1 MKKLFVLVLVLM
13 MALTAC
19 QPAAA
24 PTEAAS
30 GAESAPAGEAPAAT
44 EAAAP
49 VAAEPKEIMIGL
61 GQESYPQRG
70 WQIETDD
77 GFSMAYIGVL
87 ETLVKVDFD
96 GKMVPSLA
104 DSWSQVDDT
113 TWEFKL
119 HPGISFTNGEPF
131 NAAAVVKSLTYVVN
145 SPTPP
150 RGISPKTFAAVEAVD
165 DTTVRITTTAF
176 DALLP
181 NRLTS
186 PVTGI
191 LAPSAYTAET
201 GPVNPFNT
209 GTGPFILTEEVAQ
222 QSLTVVKNPE
232 YWGGPVNLDKATIL
246 FVPDSQIR
254 AGMLQTGEIDIDV
267 HLPVEQ
273 IAVLE
278 ADSNVSVLK
287 MQTPRTTTL
296 HMNLSRPPFDNLK
309 VRQAVSYALDRQ
321 AIVDA
326 TLEGVASPAVGPISP
341 SEVWVNKDLKGYP
354 YDPEKAIAL
363 LTEAG
368 YEKGALTVS
377 LWTYSTRA
385 NLPLTAIAIQDMLG
399 KVGINV
405 EVRVAQYDAMEP
417 EVLAGNYDMFIISRN
432 HVLDSYDP
440 EGFLTSDYSCEGS
453 FNMDHFCDATFD
465 AKLAEARALTD
476 LDARYAI
483 YRELQQTLVDD
494 QSVGAFL
501 NYTEIVNGIS
511 TKVLNYQIH
520 PLERF
525 IMTPELDIAQ

>member
-1 MKKLFVLVLVLM
+1 MKKLLVVLLVLM

-24 PTEAAS
+24 PTEVAS
-30 GAESAPAGEAPAAT
+30 GGDTSAAEVAAPEAT
-44 EAAAP
+44 AAP
-49 VAAEPKEIMIGL
+49 VSAEPKEITVGL
-61 GQESYPQRG
+61 DAITYPSRG
-70 WQIETDD
+70 WAIETDD
-77 GFSMAYIGVL
+77 GFAMAYIGVL
-87 ETLVKVDFD
+87 ETLVKIDFD
-96 GKMVPSLA
+96 GKMVPNLA
-104 DSWSQVDDT
+104 ESWTQVDDT

-119 HPGISFTNGEPF
+119 HQGISFTNGEPF
-131 NAAAVVKSLTYVVN
+131 NADAVVKSLSYIKN

-150 RGISPKTFAAVEAVD
+150 RGITATTFASIEAVD
-165 DTTVRITTTAF
+165 EYTVRIITTAF

-186 PVTGI
+186 PVTGV

-209 GTGPFILTEEVAQ
+209 GTGPFILTEEVSQ
-222 QSLTVVKNPE
+222 QSLTVVKNPD

-246 FVPDSQIR
+246 LVPDSQIR
-254 AGMLQTGEIDIDV
+254 AGMLQTGEIDIDI

-273 IAVLE
+273 LPILE
-278 ADSNVSVLK
+278 ADSSVSVLR

-296 HMNLSRPPFDNLK
+296 HMNMSRPPFDDLK

-321 AIVDA
+321 AIVEA

-341 SEVWVNKDLKGYP
+341 SEVWVNSELAGYP

-368 YEKGALTVS
+368 YEKGELTVS
-377 LWTYSTRA
+377 LWSYSTRA

-405 EVRVAQYDAMEP
+405 EVRIAQYDAMEP
-417 EVLAGNYDMFIISRN
+417 DVLSGNYDMFIISRN

-440 EGFLTSDYSCEGS
+440 EGFLSSDYSCEGS
-453 FNMDHFCDATFD
+453 FNMDQFCDETFD
-465 AKLAEARALTD
+465 AKLNEARTMTD

-483 YRELQQTLVDD
+483 YRELQKTLVDD
-494 QSVGAFL
+494 QAVGAYL
-501 NYTEIVNGIS
+501 NYTEIVNGVS
-511 TKVLNYQIH
+511 AKVLNYKMH

>member
-1 MKKLFVLVLVLM
+1 MKKLLVTLLVVLM
-13 MALTAC
+13 TLTAC
-19 QPAAA
+19 QPAASTPVA
-24 PTEAAS
+24 DDS
-30 GAESAPAGEAPAAT
+30 SPAAAVEPVV
-44 EAAAP
+44 EATAAP
-49 VAAEPKEIMIGL
+49 VSAEPKEITIGL

-70 WQIETDD
+70 WAIETDD

-104 DSWSQVDDT
+104 ESWSQVDDT

-119 HPGISFTNGEPF
+119 QQGISFTNGEPF
-131 NAAAVVKSLTYVVN
+131 NADAVVKSLNYIKN

-150 RGISPKTFAAVEAVD
+150 RGITVDTFASIEAAD
-165 DTTVRITTTAF
+165 EYTVRITTTKF

-186 PVTGI
+186 PVTGV

-209 GTGPFILTEEVAQ
+209 GTGPFILTEEVPQ
-222 QSLTVVKNPE
+222 QSLTVVKNPD
-232 YWGGPVNLDKATIL
+232 YWGGPVNIDKATIL

-254 AGMLQTGEIDIDV
+254 AGMLQTGEIDIDI

-273 IAVLE
+273 LPILE
-278 ADSNVSVLK
+278 ADSSIAIMR

-296 HMNLSRPPFDNLK
+296 HMNMSRPPFDDLK

-341 SEVWVNKDLKGYP
+341 SEVWVNSDLKGYP

-368 YEKGALTVS
+368 YEKGELTIS

-385 NLPLTAIAIQDMLG
+385 NLPLTAIVIQDMLG

-417 EVLAGNYDMFIISRN
+417 DVLAGNYDLFIISRN

-440 EGFLTSDYSCEGS
+440 EGFLSSDYSCAGG
-453 FNMDHFCDATFD
+453 FNMDQFCDEQFD
-465 AKLAEARALTD
+465 AKLTEARGMTD

-483 YRELQQTLVDD
+483 YRELQSMLVDE
-494 QSVGAFL
+494 QAVGAYL

-511 TKVLNYQIH
+511 TKVLNYKLH